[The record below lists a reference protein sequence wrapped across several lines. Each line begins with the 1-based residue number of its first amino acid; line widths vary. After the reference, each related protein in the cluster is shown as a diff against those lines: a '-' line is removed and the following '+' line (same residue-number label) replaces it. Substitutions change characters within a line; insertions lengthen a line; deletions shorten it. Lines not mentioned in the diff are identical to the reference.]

1 MRIREKSHYLQVI
14 GSCSYLLHGLKD
26 REKKDCNLSCMR
38 LDMTFVGNN
47 TIMEKKST
55 SDHIGGTGFFIW
67 FRSGPISDLRSPSV
81 SCESCVKT

>member
-47 TIMEKKST
+47 TIMKKRVPRTILEVQAFLS
-55 SDHIGGTGFFIW
+55 GF
-67 FRSGPISDLRSPSV
+67 GQGQLA
-81 SCESCVKT
+81 T